1 MRVPNNVNNIRR
13 CIMRKFSSNFGKS
26 KMEGFKIND
35 YDNKAIKILIVRPN
49 HRLGN
54 LLLITP
60 LIKEIENTF
69 SNPSID
75 LFVKGNLTEII
86 FKNYNSINKHIKLPK
101 KPFDN
106 LFKYFEV
113 WIKLLFIK
121 YDLIINVDE
130 FSSSGR
136 IATSLARS
144 KFKIIGRRE
153 NFEHL
158 SLKEKEKS
166 NHIATRPIAIVRTYL
181 GTDCIKENEYP
192 LLDLKLDEVEKE
204 NGKKKL
210 KEIFNN
216 DNKVITIFTFAT
228 GNKMLPQ
235 LWWNQFYELLKINF
249 PMYNILEVLPIENVS
264 QIGFKEKT
272 FYSQDIREIAA
283 LIANTSI
290 FIGADSGIMHLSSS
304 SKTTTIGILSGS
316 FKTKYEPYGN
326 ESIGL
331 DKNRASK
338 EEIINE
344 MKKILLYK
352 EG

>member
-1 MRVPNNVNNIRR
+1 MRVPDNVNKLRR
-13 CIMRKFSSNFGKS
+13 TIMRKLTSSFGES
-26 KMEGFKIND
+26 NMNGFKLND
-35 YDNKAIKILIVRPN
+35 YSNREIKILIIRPN

-54 LLLITP
+54 LLLVTP

-75 LFVKGNLTEII
+75 LFVKGNLSEVI
-86 FKNYNSINKHIKLPK
+86 FKNYNAVNKHIKLPK

-113 WIKLLFIK
+113 WIKLLFNK

-136 IATSLARS
+136 IATKLARS
-144 KFKIIGRRE
+144 KFKIIGQSEDLKYISKKE
-153 NFEHL
+153 N
-158 SLKEKEKS
+158 EKS
-166 NHIATRPIAIVRTYL
+166 KHIAIRPIIIVRRFL
-181 GTDCIKENEYP
+181 GTNLINENEYP
-192 LLDLKLDEVEKE
+192 LLDVRLDEMEKE

-228 GNKMLPQ
+228 GDKMLPQ

-249 PMYNILEVLPIENVS
+249 PMYNILEVLPIENIS
-264 QIGFKEKT
+264 QINFKAKT
-272 FYSQDIREIAA
+272 FYSKDIREIAA

-304 SKTTTIGILSGS
+304 SKTTTIGVLSGS

-326 ESIGL
+326 KSIGF
-331 DKNRASK
+331 DKNGTSQ

-344 MKKILLYK
+344 MKKNLFFN
-352 EG
+352 